1 MDIVKDSEELQK
13 EFSKKL
19 RKRSIIVNLFVIACL
34 CIPASMIA
42 LVNYGM
48 PELYKKRIV
57 AIQVE
62 GTPMAKNV
70 QYVDAPII
78 NSSNIK
84 TWLKEALN
92 KSFSY
97 NSVDYKDHSKK
108 IAPYYTQRGFDRF
121 MVDFQEKSSKN
132 FKSGIA
138 IVNSLMLQ
146 EPIIIKSKT
155 FDVDKRAWQY
165 YVKIEIFYK
174 GQFGNG
180 YYSYDTIVDVIE
192 TDPKDYKQGIAID
205 DIKIK

>member
-1 MDIVKDSEELQK
+1 MDIVKDTEELQK
-13 EFSKKL
+13 EFSRKL
-19 RKRSIIVNLFVIACL
+19 RKRNIIVNLFVLACF
-34 CIPASMIA
+34 CIPLSMIA
-42 LVNYGM
+42 LINYGM
-48 PELYKKRIV
+48 PELYKKRII

-62 GTPMAKNV
+62 GTPTAKNV

-78 NSSNIK
+78 NSTNIK

-97 NSVDYKDHSKK
+97 NSVDYKDHSEK

-121 MVDFQEKSSKN
+121 MVDFKEKSSKN
-132 FKSGIA
+132 FNSGIA

-146 EPIIIKSKT
+146 EPVIIKSKK

>member
-1 MDIVKDSEELQK
+1 MDIVKDSEDLQK
-13 EFSKKL
+13 EFSRKL

-34 CIPASMIA
+34 CIPTSMIA
-42 LVNYGM
+42 LINYGM
-48 PELYKKRIV
+48 PELYKKRII

-62 GTPMAKNV
+62 GTAAAKNV

-78 NSSNIK
+78 NSANIK

-108 IAPYYTQRGFDRF
+108 ISSYYTQRGFERF
-121 MVDFQEKSSKN
+121 MIDFQEKSSKN

-146 EPIIIKSKT
+146 EPVIIKSKK